1 MLCACC
7 VDTQSPTERGS
18 DTGEDPIAH
27 RPLPIKSRRSEG
39 SPAPFPTGVTNIH
52 ANSQTQKCAHS
63 SNPLLSTAACQPGDN
78 KTSRGATASGGVLGG
93 RLDWKPDMGIC
104 LSKSVTA
111 ILTCT
116 YKSSL
121 SFLSLWKIVAI
132 ADLPKKQ
139 ETNPP
144 QKKHDIQKR

>member
-18 DTGEDPIAH
+18 DIGEDPIAH

-78 KTSRGATASGGVLGG
+78 KTTRGANASLWRHTGKTF
-93 RLDWKPDMGIC
+93 RLEARHGN
-104 LSKSVTA
+104 
-111 ILTCT
+111 
-116 YKSSL
+116 
-121 SFLSLWKIVAI
+121 LSL
-132 ADLPKKQ
+132 
-139 ETNPP
+139 
-144 QKKHDIQKR
+144 QKCDSHTDMHLQIILVSFVTLENSGYC